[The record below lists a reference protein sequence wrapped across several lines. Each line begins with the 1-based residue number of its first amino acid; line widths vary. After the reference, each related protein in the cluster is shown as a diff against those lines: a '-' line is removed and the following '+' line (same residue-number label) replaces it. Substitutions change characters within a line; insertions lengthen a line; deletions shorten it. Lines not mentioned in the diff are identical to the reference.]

1 MTGPDRPSGAGTFW
15 LAVVDA
21 GSSLADSR
29 AAGGS
34 PIAAIRSKFVVS
46 HPAFLPGIRTL
57 ASRNTTSRSRAR
69 EEGATVRLRAASPW
83 WRCRDSDLLED
94 YGDSVYYPGRKITLG
109 ERFKALTHRRV
120 TKAAAR

>member
-29 AAGGS
+29 ATAGPPS
-34 PIAAIRSKFVVS
+34 AAIRSRFVVS

-57 ASRNTTSRSRAR
+57 ASRNTTSMSRAR
-69 EEGATVRLRAASPW
+69 EEGATVRLRAAFAVVAMPRLGSARGLGRLRLLPGEEDHPW
-83 WRCRDSDLLED
+83 RE
-94 YGDSVYYPGRKITLG
+94 I
-109 ERFKALTHRRV
+109 
-120 TKAAAR
+120 